1 MTEQNTSI
9 IIFAHG
15 SKVPE
20 ANETIARLAREVS
33 ASAGLPARAA
43 FLEVAQPD
51 LNAAV
56 AEVVR
61 AGALRV
67 VIVPCFL
74 VFGVHVRQDLPR
86 LARALESVYPDVEI
100 IVSEPLEGH
109 PGLAEILASRVR
121 QSLSA
126 EAAGS
131 RKREKS

>member
-1 MTEQNTSI
+1 MTEQTTSI

-20 ANETIARLAREVS
+20 ANETITRLARDLS
-33 ASAGLPARAA
+33 ASTGQPARAA

-56 AEVVR
+56 AEAVG
-61 AGALRV
+61 AGAGRV

-86 LARALESVYPDVEI
+86 LARALESVYPNVEI

-131 RKREKS
+131 RRREKS